1 MILQQA
7 GEAVLGPKCDAAT
20 GITAV
25 QRFGQYRRKQQVAHA
40 AVGDDD
46 EDVLVLGHEQT
57 PPGKVIGD

>member
-7 GEAVLGPKCDAAT
+7 GEAALGPKCDAAT
-20 GITAV
+20 GITAA